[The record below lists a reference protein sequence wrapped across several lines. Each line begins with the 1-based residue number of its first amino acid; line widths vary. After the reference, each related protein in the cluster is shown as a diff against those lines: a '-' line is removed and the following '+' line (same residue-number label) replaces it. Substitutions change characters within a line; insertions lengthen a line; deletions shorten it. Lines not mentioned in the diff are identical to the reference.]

1 MKRGLAVLLLLM
13 MTAPVGAAGTRTVS
27 LAPHLAELACAA
39 GACDQLV
46 GVVEYT
52 DFPPRAAALPQVGNA
67 WAVNFEALLALH
79 PQRVLLWDGGT
90 PAATAE
96 RLRALGLTLVPVKV
110 ERLDD
115 IGRALEELGA
125 ALGTPGPARQAAI
138 DYRARLAALR
148 ARYRGRPPLRAFYQ
162 IETSPAYSI
171 SRRSPIHEALE
182 LCGAT
187 NVFADLPAIAAP
199 VNIEAV
205 LAARPEVVVHTSDE
219 DEAAIARYWQR
230 FAGLPAARQRVV
242 VDAALL
248 TRQSP
253 RVLEGIAQLCERL
266 DAVRA
271 SRASK

>member
-1 MKRGLAVLLLLM
+1 MPLVLAVLVAGPAIA
-13 MTAPVGAAGTRTVS
+13 APRVVS

-39 GACDQLV
+39 GACAQLV

-52 DFPPRAAALPQVGNA
+52 DFPAQAAALPQVGNA
-67 WAVNFEALLALH
+67 WAVNLEALLALH
-79 PQRVLLWDGGT
+79 PQQVLVWEGGT
-90 PAATAE
+90 PAATTE
-96 RLRALGLTLVPVKV
+96 RLQALGLALVPVKI

-115 IGRALEELGA
+115 IGTALEQLGEV
-125 ALGTPGPARQAAI
+125 LGTAAVAQRAAV
-138 DYRARLAALR
+138 DYRRRLAGLR

-162 IETSPAYSI
+162 IETRPAYSI

-199 VNIEAV
+199 VNVEAV
-205 LAARPEVVVHTSDE
+205 LAARPEVVVHTREE
-219 DEAAIARYWQR
+219 DAAEIARYWQR

-253 RVLEGIAQLCERL
+253 RVLEGIEQLCEGL
-266 DAVRA
+266 DAVRT
-271 SRASK
+271 SRASR